1 MKPSKFLDV
10 VWDYILMTV
19 GTFIFVMAW
28 TSFLQPN
35 NLASGGLTGFS
46 TILGY
51 ATQGFIPMDVT
62 YAVLNILLL
71 VAGFLFL
78 GKGFGF
84 KTIYVIGLSSLLFW
98 LLPHY
103 FGPDSPFGWPN
114 LEVID
119 PKLSTLMV
127 AIIGGAMEAVG
138 IGLILLRGGSTGGTD
153 IVAMILN
160 KYWPVSPGKV
170 YLYSDIFIV
179 ASLLLIPESQGGGLV
194 NMIYAYV
201 VMLVFSFGV
210 DYVLLG
216 NKSSVQLLVFSKK
229 YQEIADHIIYDVQRG
244 VTALDSMGWYS
255 QQESKVLLIIL
266 RKNQMS
272 EVIKE
277 IKRIDKD
284 AFVSVS
290 SATSVY
296 GEGFEEIKTGLK
308 LRKNNGD
315 NEQQSV

>member
-1 MKPSKFLDV
+1 MKTSKVLNV
-10 VWDYILMTV
+10 LWDYFLMTL
-19 GTFIFVMAW
+19 GTLIFVMAW

-35 NLASGGLTGFS
+35 NLASGGLTGLT
-46 TILGY
+46 TILDY
-51 ATQGFIPMDVT
+51 ATQGRIPMDVT
-62 YAVLNILLL
+62 YALLNIVLL

-78 GKGFGF
+78 GKTFGF
-84 KTIYVIGLSSLLFW
+84 KTIYVIALSSVLFW
-98 LLPHY
+98 VLPEY
-103 FGPDSPFGWPN
+103 FPN
-114 LEVID
+114 LEVVD
-119 PKLSTLMV
+119 PELDKIMV
-127 AIIGGAMEAVG
+127 VLIGGAMESIG
-138 IGLILLRGGSTGGTD
+138 IGMILLRGGSTGGTD

-160 KYWPVSPGKV
+160 KYWPISPGKV

-179 ASLLLIPESQGGGLV
+179 SSLLLVPAEQGGGLV

-229 YQEIADHIIYDVQRG
+229 YKEIADHIIYDVQRG
-244 VTALDSMGWYS
+244 VTALQSVGWYS

-266 RKNQMS
+266 RKCQMN
-272 EVIKE
+272 EVINE

-290 SATSVY
+290 SANSVY
-296 GEGFEEIKTGLK
+296 GEGFEELKTGLVIK
-308 LRKNNGD
+308 RKINNKS
-315 NEQQSV
+315 EV